1 MSEITQHDTNFVG
14 YEYKDM
20 LVRRSMESVFADGYG
35 NFGWTLDSV
44 SSSIPSHSSVIMKF
58 KRDRKIR
65 NKNELTRLQRQFE
78 SCVAEIERLEKS
90 KVIGAGVVAYTLGV
104 SGTACMASTA
114 WLKFVSGCGILS
126 GAGTHPLYPV
136 LHRKRVSYG
145 RSTTASSHR
154 FTAPASAPRRAG
166 SPDFL
171 SPSFGA
177 PRADRAGCGQRA
189 PQRRARPG
197 ARL

>member
-104 SGTACMASTA
+104 SGTACMASAVFSYLGGMLPLFIVLAVLGFIGWTFPYLCFTSIRKKKTA
-114 WLKFVSGCGILS
+114 EVDPFIDKKYDEIYAVCEKANALL
-126 GAGTHPLYPV
+126 AH
-136 LHRKRVSYG
+136 
-145 RSTTASSHR
+145 
-154 FTAPASAPRRAG
+154 
-166 SPDFL
+166 
-171 SPSFGA
+171 
-177 PRADRAGCGQRA
+177 
-189 PQRRARPG
+189 
-197 ARL
+197 